1 MTTTDLTRF
10 TPGEVLAID
19 DKWGDLTFA
28 KAVVFCG
35 IDRGLAVIAEADV
48 NAPFNTDPL
57 DGSRPHLRRATWKP
71 RRVRASTIRG
81 TWAEEEAQR
90 AAERRAEIERR
101 AAQDAYEDAKEQ
113 ALRYLSEA
121 LDRFPG
127 VTSYTYR
134 GGEIRVYGDPAAIEA
149 VAGAIAA
156 LDVSEVTA

>member
-19 DKWGDLTFA
+19 DKWGGRTFS
-28 KAVVFCG
+28 KAVVFVG
-35 IDRGLAVIAEADV
+35 IDRGLAVVAEAGNYV
-48 NAPFNTDPL
+48 NPFWRDA
-57 DGSRPHLRRATWKP
+57 DGTYPHLRRSEWKP
-71 RRVRASTIRG
+71 RRVRASTVQG
-81 TWAEEEAQR
+81 TWAEHEAEV
-90 AAERRAEIERR
+90 AAERAE
-101 AAQDAYEDAKEQ
+101 AARKKAEAEDREAAKET
-113 ALRYLSEA
+113 ALRHLSEA